1 MLYSFYH
8 PFKSG
13 TALAVLGAHQLNSVV
28 RVGLHDLSKELP
40 SPLPTFDTFI
50 FILLR
55 RLSGQTRKLFTIV
68 DILARCVSLSVC
80 SDSELIIYIF
90 LLLQTPCIQSY
101 VLCQIQ
107 APFSSSEKY
116 FTGINSS

>member
-1 MLYSFYH
+1 MLDA
-8 PFKSG
+8 
-13 TALAVLGAHQLNSVV
+13 THQLNSVV
-28 RVGLHDLSKELP
+28 RVSIHDLSTEFP

-50 FILLR
+50 FILLK

-101 VLCQIQ
+101 VLCPIQ
-107 APFSSSEKY
+107 PPFSLEKY